1 MKLLYRHALQTAIVI
16 GIAVFGFGWV
26 SGPAGTPGE
35 ENVVR
40 PYQTFNLP
48 ESIKRGKEA
57 YVTECQ
63 NCHMEN
69 GEGLAGVY
77 PPLAKADYLKKPV
90 NHLIDVILKGLEG
103 EIVVNGVKYNTPMPP
118 QAYISDEKTADIL
131 NYIRNSWGNKA
142 SAVTPAMVKAQR
154 ARK

>member
-1 MKLLYRHALQTAIVI
+1 
-16 GIAVFGFGWV
+16 
-26 SGPAGTPGE
+26 
-35 ENVVR
+35 
-40 PYQTFNLP
+40 
-48 ESIKRGKEA
+48 
-57 YVTECQ
+57 
-63 NCHMEN
+63 MEN

-131 NYIRNSWGNKA
+131 NYVRNSWGNKA
-142 SAVTPAMVKAQR
+142 AAVTPAMVKAQR
-154 ARK
+154 AKK